1 MNSLSEPPAVAGG
14 HCQNRLRSDRL
25 VAQLTTG
32 MSDWQGLFLPFPLG
46 RGKRGRVLAAER
58 KPLSLP
64 SPKGRGVIDFL
75 LAEFSHKLGSGRAH
89 GRGPNVRKQ
98 TR

>member
-32 MSDWQGLFLPFPLG
+32 MSDWQGLFLPLPF
-46 RGKRGRVLAAER
+46 GKGKEG
-58 KPLSLP
+58 KGLS
-64 SPKGRGVIDFL
+64 S
-75 LAEFSHKLGSGRAH
+75 RA
-89 GRGPNVRKQ
+89 
-98 TR
+98 